1 MGVAEVLFL
10 TNGMPARDAA
20 LAFARSGIRIFP
32 CASGGKRPL
41 THAGFHDASSDVD
54 QVRTW
59 WARWPEA
66 NLGMPTGSVSG
77 IDVVDIDVADAGSGF
92 VAFDRASA
100 AELVPDGIARVRT
113 PSGGL
118 HIYYPANPAR
128 PQRCWQSAMAHIDF
142 RGDGGYVVVPP
153 SALVIDSGRVA
164 YRLVSLSPNGSSPVD
179 AAALRDFVDP
189 KASQAASRATSR
201 PAAATV
207 PEPNRLAHWVS
218 RLEEGER
225 NSGLFWAAC
234 RLAEAGFAPTD
245 VEAALSPAAAS
256 AGLSEREISATIRSA
271 SRQSTEK
278 SPPVAS
284 GLQDA
289 TWCERAAPQQRRNGD
304 APCLS

>member
-1 MGVAEVLFL
+1 MDVAEVLFMTGGL
-10 TNGMPARDAA
+10 PVRDAA
-20 LAFARSGIRIFP
+20 LIFARSGIRIFP
-32 CASGGKRPL
+32 CASGGKHPL
-41 THAGFHDASSDVD
+41 THAGFHDASCDVD

-66 NLGMPTGSVSG
+66 NLGMPTGSASG

-118 HIYYPANPAR
+118 HVYYPANPAR
-128 PQRCWQSAMAHIDF
+128 PQRCWQSAVAHIDF

-153 SALVIDSGRVA
+153 SALVIDSGRVT

-179 AAALRDFVDP
+179 AGALRDFVDHREP
-189 KASQAASRATSR
+189 RSASR
-201 PAAATV
+201 PAAATLS
-207 PEPNRLAHWVS
+207 EPSRLAHWVS
-218 RLEEGER
+218 RLQEGER

-234 RLAEAGFAPTD
+234 RLTEAGLGPAD
-245 VEAALSPAAAS
+245 VEAALALAAAS

-271 SRQSTEK
+271 SKQPAVGT
-278 SPPVAS
+278 PGVPA
-284 GLQDA
+284 A
-289 TWCERAAPQQRRNGD
+289 TWCERAAPQQRRRGD